1 MKVLKVLS
9 IIFFVIAIILLII
22 GYNGAMSR
30 AMLGY
35 HNSYWVDDIT
45 IAVAGYFILIIAI
58 AFGIASVLGKKQS
71 SKLNKNQNGA

>member
-1 MKVLKVLS
+1 
-9 IIFFVIAIILLII
+9 
-22 GYNGAMSR
+22 MSR